1 MAASACGQSESSSSL
16 CEELGRQRQGRVLNR
31 TCGKPGYRSL
41 RMPLGTRSWR
51 RPRGGNR
58 AGGSAWV
65 FQKRSCSSRPW
76 RGHASVLWLSF
87 AAAAC
92 RWWERCHAGAC
103 FGLCGRASICSHPW
117 KDLACLYP
125 KATLS
130 PSDFYPVPE
139 FPEKRTDA
147 ISAPQKRAAPPR
159 EEQACGERCAWCL
172 LKDWYALSCLQGF
185 FFSPCPCILLIM
197 SWALG

>member
-1 MAASACGQSESSSSL
+1 
-16 CEELGRQRQGRVLNR
+16 
-31 TCGKPGYRSL
+31 
-41 RMPLGTRSWR
+41 MPLGTRSWR

-87 AAAAC
+87 AAAAAC

-185 FFSPCPCILLIM
+185 FFFSLSLYTSDNELGSWLRCTPRLHGPCYFCIQCPFPGYKRGLAGL
-197 SWALG
+197 